1 MKRMPHSRTPLIDS
15 APPFSR
21 RQILALAA
29 AVPVAAAAPRIVSA
43 AAPSASTAEPSA
55 AQRMS
60 EPGPE
65 ENRLRGWAGQ
75 WDVVASLWPAPGA
88 QPIVSRGIIA
98 ERAMIGPILQ
108 EIMHPTP
115 GSPTADFRRLDYLN
129 FDRVEGRW
137 KYVSMDTR
145 FPVSI
150 MPAWSFGPQ
159 HDDKITVEFN
169 PQAFVGFGKD
179 VEGRF
184 MVSDMVIS
192 QPGPDRTLKEQHV
205 TMADGTGRTWQF
217 VRYDYKRRP

>member
-1 MKRMPHSRTPLIDS
+1 MLQSRAPLLARS
-15 APPFSR
+15 PSFSR
-21 RQILALAA
+21 RRMLGIAA
-29 AVPVAAAAPRIVSA
+29 AVPVALATSRRASA
-43 AAPSASTAEPSA
+43 EEPSA

-60 EPGPE
+60 EAGPE
-65 ENRLRGWAGQ
+65 ETRLRAWTGT

-88 QPIVSRGIIA
+88 QPVVARGIVA
-98 ERAMIGPILQ
+98 ERTMIGPILQ
-108 EIMHPTP
+108 EIMHPTA

-129 FDRVEGRW
+129 YDRVEARW

-159 HDDKITVEFN
+159 HDGKITVEFN

-192 QPGPDRTLKEQHV
+192 QPAPARTLKEQHV
-205 TMADGTGRTWQF
+205 TMADGTGRSWQF
-217 VRYDYKRRP
+217 VRYEYERRG

>member
-1 MKRMPHSRTPLIDS
+1 MPHSRTPLIES
-15 APPFSR
+15 TLPVTR
-21 RQILALAA
+21 RRILALAA
-29 AVPVAAAAPRIVSA
+29 AIPIASAAPHISSA
-43 AAPSASTAEPSA
+43 DEPSA

-65 ENRLRGWAGQ
+65 ENQLRGWIGQ

-159 HDDKITVEFN
+159 HDGKITVEFN
-169 PQAFVGFGKD
+169 PQAFVGFGKE

-184 MVSDMVIS
+184 MASDMVIS
-192 QPGPDRTLKEQHV
+192 QPGPGRTLKEQHV
-205 TMADGTGRTWQF
+205 SMADGTGRSWQF
-217 VRYDYKRRP
+217 VRYEYKRKA